1 MQYRRL
7 GKAGFD
13 VSIVAVGTWAM
24 GGKEFGRTDDRD
36 SIKAIHRALDLGV
49 TLFDTA
55 PIYGSGR
62 AEEIVG
68 RALLGIRKD
77 VVIATKC
84 GPVEPRPGLLRMD
97 YSPAS
102 LAAQVDASLRR
113 LQTDVIDL
121 LQLHWP
127 DPAWPIEDAVGAMAR
142 LVQTGKARAIG
153 VSNTQPDELRRALSA
168 GPVASVQEPFSLLN
182 REFERELLPLCREND
197 LAVLVYE
204 PLARGLLSGKFTPT
218 WRFEPGDVRATD
230 PRFRGPTFRDNLQ
243 AADRVA
249 AVARGQ
255 GLPAAQAAIAW
266 VLAQPGITTALCGA
280 KTAAQSSE
288 NARAAD
294 LALDATTLEGLE
306 NAAGRSQG

>member
-13 VSIVAVGTWAM
+13 VSVVALGTWAI
-24 GGKEFGRTDDRD
+24 GGKDFGHTDDRD

-68 RALLGIRKD
+68 KALVGIRKD
-77 VVIATKC
+77 VIIATKC

-97 YSPAS
+97 YSPKG

-142 LVQTGKARAIG
+142 LVQTGKVRAIG
-153 VSNTQPDELRRALSA
+153 VSNTQPEELQRALAA
-168 GPVASVQEPFSLLN
+168 GPVVSVQEPYSLLN
-182 REFERELLPLCREND
+182 RDFDKELLPLCREHD

-204 PLARGLLSGKFTPT
+204 PLARGLLSGKFNPKS
-218 WRFEPGDVRATD
+218 RFEPGDVRATD
-230 PRFRGPTFRDNLQ
+230 PRFKGKAFLANLQ
-243 AADRVA
+243 AAERVA
-249 AVARGQ
+249 TIARTE

-280 KTAAQSSE
+280 KTAAQTFE

-294 LALDATTLEGLE
+294 LALDATTL
-306 NAAGRSQG
+306 AALDGILA